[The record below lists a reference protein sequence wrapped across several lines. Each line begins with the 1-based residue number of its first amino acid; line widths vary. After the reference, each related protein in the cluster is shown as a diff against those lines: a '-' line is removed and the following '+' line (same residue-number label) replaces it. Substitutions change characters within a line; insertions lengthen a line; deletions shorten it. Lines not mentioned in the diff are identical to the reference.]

1 MKEAVILQSPHAVD
15 PMETLTEKEKAERYR
30 TRLDETFRPYTVIDV
45 LTKVYHRR
53 FEDDLRQSAGER
65 PEDFLEPE
73 NGWRV
78 SRVWVNGCRIVR
90 VETLFFQPL
99 SDFQMDL
106 FARVSLRMELVRG
119 GDAGM
124 TRYKSLRTEL
134 RLRYSLNLRPCKL
147 TCRFVKTVVKEEDGL
162 LARNPMAIRADKY
175 LLPIL
180 HESDYPRLA
189 RWILSQYDMTENG
202 LPLDVDLLAMRMGLK
217 LLPGRFSE
225 KGVTGEIYFNHG
237 RAEILDPATGE
248 ARDTNIDPGTIILN
262 LAACTTR
269 GMLRVTL
276 LHECVH
282 HLLADRHFLLQMTHG
297 HQYCSYLC
305 KKKDETHKERGTPL
319 SPADI
324 MEIQANKLPGYLLI
338 DAESGKARAKEFLA
352 SCRDKGS
359 DRMRRLV
366 RDMAEYY
373 GATLTTAGTRLQA
386 LGYPEVRGV
395 LQSANGKLVPA
406 FLSDLKDGQTYMIDH
421 IDALKE
427 YVRNAAFREALDTG
441 RYVYCE
447 GHFCLNDPRYIRPG
461 YWGKPY
467 LSAYARDHMRE
478 CCLIFETAYE
488 NTLKRLVSGVLQKAR
503 GDKKKVRYVS
513 FDGGSAVTAEG
524 RKFRDRITAE
534 YREIAAMQPS
544 FQEMLTALIERR
556 KFTKTRL
563 AEETGLSE
571 DTIRRMKNE
580 PDRVQDIRAVLAV
593 CIALHL
599 PGELS
604 RQMIALSTAKFHRSE
619 EMYAYEY
626 VLEHCY
632 QWKVGAVN
640 RFLVEAG
647 FRPLTGLVD
656 GYDEDGVRMEE

>member
-15 PMETLTEKEKAERYR
+15 PMAPLTEKEKAERYR

-53 FEDDLRQSAGER
+53 FEDDLRQSVGER

-297 HQYCSYLC
+297 HQY
-305 KKKDETHKERGTPL
+305 
-319 SPADI
+319 
-324 MEIQANKLPGYLLI
+324 
-338 DAESGKARAKEFLA
+338 
-352 SCRDKGS
+352 
-359 DRMRRLV
+359 
-366 RDMAEYY
+366 
-373 GATLTTAGTRLQA
+373 
-386 LGYPEVRGV
+386 
-395 LQSANGKLVPA
+395 
-406 FLSDLKDGQTYMIDH
+406 
-421 IDALKE
+421 
-427 YVRNAAFREALDTG
+427 
-441 RYVYCE
+441 
-447 GHFCLNDPRYIRPG
+447 
-461 YWGKPY
+461 
-467 LSAYARDHMRE
+467 
-478 CCLIFETAYE
+478 
-488 NTLKRLVSGVLQKAR
+488 
-503 GDKKKVRYVS
+503 
-513 FDGGSAVTAEG
+513 
-524 RKFRDRITAE
+524 
-534 YREIAAMQPS
+534 
-544 FQEMLTALIERR
+544 
-556 KFTKTRL
+556 
-563 AEETGLSE
+563 
-571 DTIRRMKNE
+571 
-580 PDRVQDIRAVLAV
+580 
-593 CIALHL
+593 
-599 PGELS
+599 
-604 RQMIALSTAKFHRSE
+604 
-619 EMYAYEY
+619 
-626 VLEHCY
+626 
-632 QWKVGAVN
+632 
-640 RFLVEAG
+640 
-647 FRPLTGLVD
+647 
-656 GYDEDGVRMEE
+656 